1 MRSFDC
7 ESERLFCGFLA
18 LLRFSE
24 REVMVSGSIVGGSR
38 VEKRWFWHYGND
50 CGRQR
55 WEVSGVGDEESAAL
69 VGLMSV
75 MVAKVMVVV
84 EIAVVVVVVV
94 KSSGGGG
101 EVLAGHSEPER
112 ARIQTEV
119 LGHSLVHSLVRL
131 HSSLLWLLRTN
142 RFARALHNAHSL
154 ARSLTSLTPE
164 LVVQ

>member
-1 MRSFDC
+1 
-7 ESERLFCGFLA
+7 
-18 LLRFSE
+18 
-24 REVMVSGSIVGGSR
+24 MVSGSIVGGSR

-119 LGHSLVHSLVRL
+119 LGHSLVRSFACTANSLTCSAQL
-131 HSSLLWLLRTN
+131 ALLARSAALTRT
-142 RFARALHNAHSL
+142 L
-154 ARSLTSLTPE
+154 ARSLRSLPRS
-164 LVVQ
+164 